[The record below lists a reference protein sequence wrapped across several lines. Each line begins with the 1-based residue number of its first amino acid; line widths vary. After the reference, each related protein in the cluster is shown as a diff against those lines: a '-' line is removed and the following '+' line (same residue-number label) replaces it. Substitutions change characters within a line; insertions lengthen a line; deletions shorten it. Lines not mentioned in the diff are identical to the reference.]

1 MSRIPFLTRVRARKH
16 AAFEFAFGLEPIIQL
31 TAWLFAALEIDFV
44 GAKSDFLVTR
54 RVPYRSFSRLR
65 RLGGGSMGP
74 CSSISLWFR

>member
-1 MSRIPFLTRVRARKH
+1 MSRIPFLTRVRERKH
-16 AAFEFAFGLEPIIQL
+16 PAFEFAFGLEPIIQL

-44 GAKSDFLVTR
+44 GAKSDLLFTR